1 MKPRK
6 VHELCDDL
14 ESFWFV
20 LLFESL
26 HFVKHNRP
34 SGTMMPTLF
43 DYVAVSPTT
52 GTLGTGGT
60 GKSVLY
66 TRKKVFM
73 TDTLKFDSA
82 PFTALVRKMYLRF
95 KALDAYYMAQGNG
108 ETPNDFLQE
117 NFRKMGSCADIK
129 EIFEEALGS
138 EEWPV
143 SCDKVEDQYRP
154 IGRSVS
160 EQKDTIAL
168 SYASRSL
175 VPPDEPSGGVKRKR
189 EEEEEGDTQTRG
201 ENGFGQNAP
210 SWLGVDQPRFHSVM
224 HVFVVVDALYLHTRV
239 HVCNLVSCVFVP
251 TTISRP
257 LYILGKSLSP
267 LTLVDGRS

>member
-1 MKPRK
+1 MSTQLLTKPGK

-20 LLFESL
+20 LLFEGL

-34 SGTMMPTLF
+34 SGTMILTLF

-52 GTLGTGGT
+52 GTLTGGT
-60 GKSVLY
+60 GKFVLY
-66 TRKKVFM
+66 TRKKALM

-82 PFTALVRKMYLRF
+82 PFTALIRKMYLRF

-108 ETPNDFLQE
+108 ETPNEFLQE

-129 EIFEEALGS
+129 EILEEALGS

-154 IGRSVS
+154 IGRPAS

-175 VPPDEPSGGVKRKR
+175 MPPGEPSGGVKRKR
-189 EEEEEGDTQTRG
+189 EEEEEGGTQIRAETKRQKTGLPLWKRVWTKCAFLVRG
-201 ENGFGQNAP
+201 
-210 SWLGVDQPRFHSVM
+210 
-224 HVFVVVDALYLHTRV
+224 
-239 HVCNLVSCVFVP
+239 
-251 TTISRP
+251 
-257 LYILGKSLSP
+257 
-267 LTLVDGRS
+267 